1 MKTRLYTVH
10 LLEDASDDGLVLVKE
25 GFSWPAFFMAIPWAL
40 FHRMWWVAGAF
51 MVLQIAMAIV
61 FKVTAMAQAGQGVA
75 SFALALAIGFAA
87 DELRRNALTRRGY
100 SLKDVVVEQ
109 NTDRATQRFL
119 DACPELATRMAARL

>member
-25 GFSWPAFFMAIPWAL
+25 GFCWPAFLIAIPWAL

-61 FKVTAMAQAGQGVA
+61 FKVTALAEAGQGIA
-75 SFALALAIGFAA
+75 SFAFALAIGFAA
-87 DELRRNALTRRGY
+87 DELRRNALTRHGY
-100 SLKDVVVEQ
+100 SLEDVVAEQ

-119 DACPELATRMAARL
+119 DARPELAVRMAARS